1 MEKTSR
7 SEEWNS
13 TDIFDLIY
21 PNRYNPRINGP
32 TKVSPMTPVVTE
44 EGTGVVIPDA
54 QVFTKMGTVQVA
66 VVVPTLVIHV
76 S

>member
-1 MEKTSR
+1 
-7 SEEWNS
+7 
-13 TDIFDLIY
+13 
-21 PNRYNPRINGP
+21 
-32 TKVSPMTPVVTE
+32 MTPVVTE